1 MLLFCFGGFLVK
13 VEHDQIKKEVIGWAS
28 VKLNLFVTGEA
39 LLSTCRKFQGVIT
52 EESCYTL
59 GFFPHWDG
67 SWHWKPDSLPEYC
80 LLLVAYS
87 FLFPATKV
95 LSFQVRGSYFATDCC
110 RKKNLFYFL
119 SPTVDFSKAKQ
130 LFEVRGWMWGL
141 KESWRGLAAEGRFP
155 SDKLCSP
162 QDGYGWL
169 ILPNTGGTEI
179 IVAVNLT
186 CVCADWHRLS
196 S

>member
-39 LLSTCRKFQGVIT
+39 LLSTYRKFQGVIT

-87 FLFPATKV
+87 FLFPATKA

-110 RKKNLFYFL
+110 RKKKSRLFFITDSRL
-119 SPTVDFSKAKQ
+119 FKGETTIWSKRAD
-130 LFEVRGWMWGL
+130 VR
-141 KESWRGLAAEGRFP
+141 AEGELKRSCCWRQISF
-155 SDKLCSP
+155 
-162 QDGYGWL
+162 
-169 ILPNTGGTEI
+169 
-179 IVAVNLT
+179 
-186 CVCADWHRLS
+186 R
-196 S
+196 